1 MSIAEKIGHN
11 KNGKPLFKMNKIGEP
26 LTDKK
31 GDKIIDDDIPL
42 ITSKFKDHLSNKSL
56 SNSHDHLG
64 FNINKNQIKNDIFI
78 PEYYNPEIGNE
89 LKKLKNS
96 KKFDLIS
103 IEELLKKKI
112 ISITRGNE
120 IGSQN
125 YGTGN
130 IPFVR
135 TSDLVNWEIK
145 FDPIKAVSNEVYD
158 QFKKSQN
165 IKLNDILF
173 VNDGTFLIGR
183 TAMVTQQDIK
193 IVIQSHVKKF
203 RVENTKLL
211 NPFYFF
217 YLLNSKIVKKQVL
230 SKTFVQATIS
240 TIGNRIK
247 EIVLPITKN
256 KSEIIKISKEIQ
268 KIIIDKSKLREKTV
282 KIIDESV

>member
-1 MSIAEKIGHN
+1 
-11 KNGKPLFKMNKIGEP
+11 MNKIGEP
-26 LTDKK
+26 EKDKK
-31 GDKIIDDDIPL
+31 GNIIIEDDIPL
-42 ITSKFKDHLSNKSL
+42 ITSRFKDHLTNKSI
-56 SNSHDHLG
+56 SKSHDHIG
-64 FNINKNQIKNDIFI
+64 FKISKNHIKNDIFI
-78 PEYYNPEIGNE
+78 PEYYNPEIGYE
-89 LKKLKNS
+89 LKKLEKT
-96 KKFDLIS
+96 KKFNLLTIDELI
-103 IEELLKKKI
+103 KKNF

-145 FDPIKAVSNEVYD
+145 FDPIKAVSTEVYD

-203 RVENTKLL
+203 RVENPQLL

-247 EIVLPITKN
+247 EIVLPISKN

-268 KIIIDKSKLREKTV
+268 KIINDKSKLREKTV